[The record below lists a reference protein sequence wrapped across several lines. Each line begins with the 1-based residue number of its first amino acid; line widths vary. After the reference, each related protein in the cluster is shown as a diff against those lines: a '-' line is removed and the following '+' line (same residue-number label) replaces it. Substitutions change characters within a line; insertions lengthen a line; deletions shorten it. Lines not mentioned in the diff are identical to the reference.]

1 MCRGLDRESAKREIV
16 HGFVEPLSRKMGPFI
31 RAWISYL
38 FENKWTGKPLLLKTD
53 DVMAQI
59 LEVEN
64 PVTRKLRI
72 YSKSTISIGRQWCTQ
87 MSSESWVDISDFLCL
102 KKGEM
107 TDYDYGDK
115 KLMIAN
121 IGGIFYASDRVCTH
135 AYVDLTGG
143 F

>member
-59 LEVEN
+59 LKSKN
-64 PVTRKLRI
+64 PVTRKLQI
-72 YSKSTISIGRQWCTQ
+72 Y
-87 MSSESWVDISDFLCL
+87 L
-102 KKGEM
+102 K
-107 TDYDYGDK
+107 
-115 KLMIAN
+115 N
-121 IGGIFYASDRVCTH
+121 IIN
-135 AYVDLTGG
+135 TGKEKI
-143 F
+143 